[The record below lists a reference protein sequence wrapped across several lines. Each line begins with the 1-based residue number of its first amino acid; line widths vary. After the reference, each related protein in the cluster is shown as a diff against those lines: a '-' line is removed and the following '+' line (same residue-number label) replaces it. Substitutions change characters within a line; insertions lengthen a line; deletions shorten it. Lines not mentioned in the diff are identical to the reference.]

1 MLCSVKTKYGCQ
13 WSAAVGRDKWLMM
26 ADKSIRTS
34 PQTGYMVAKARFSK
48 GLTLKL

>member
-1 MLCSVKTKYGCQ
+1 MLCSVKTESGCP

-34 PQTGYMVAKARFSK
+34 PQTGYMVAKAQFSK
-48 GLTLKL
+48 GFTLKL